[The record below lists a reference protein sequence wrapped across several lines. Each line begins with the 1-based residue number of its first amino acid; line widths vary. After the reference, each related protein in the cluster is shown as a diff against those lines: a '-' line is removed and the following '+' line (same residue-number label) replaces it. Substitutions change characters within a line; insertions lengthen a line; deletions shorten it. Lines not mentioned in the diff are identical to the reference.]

1 MNYNDFD
8 AFLNSYKTEYF
19 DLRYF
24 RDTYIYIVHKLLSR
38 SHKFSNEISSI
49 NVSKITLLIKLIK
62 KVDQIKISQ
71 CYKNQEKKER
81 KIEYDPFAIN
91 RIT

>member
-24 RDTYIYIVHKLLSR
+24 RDTYVY
-38 SHKFSNEISSI
+38 
-49 NVSKITLLIKLIK
+49 TLFTN
-62 KVDQIKISQ
+62 
-71 CYKNQEKKER
+71 Y
-81 KIEYDPFAIN
+81 
-91 RIT
+91 

>member
-24 RDTYIYIVHKLLSR
+24 RDTYIHIVHKLLSR

-49 NVSKITLLIKLIK
+49 NVSKITLLIKL
-62 KVDQIKISQ
+62 KVDQKYHNVIKT
-71 CYKNQEKKER
+71 KKKKKER

>member
-24 RDTYIYIVHKLLSR
+24 RDTYIHIVHKLLSR

-49 NVSKITLLIKLIK
+49 NVSKITLLIKL

-71 CYKNQEKKER
+71 CYKNQEKKKER

>member
-1 MNYNDFD
+1 MNYNNFD

-24 RDTYIYIVHKLLSR
+24 RDTYIHIVHKLLSR

-49 NVSKITLLIKLIK
+49 NVSKITLLIKL
-62 KVDQIKISQ
+62 KVDQKYHNVIKT
-71 CYKNQEKKER
+71 KKKKKKE
-81 KIEYDPFAIN
+81 K
-91 RIT
+91 